1 MTKTCS
7 DSFHEVMEVLHSNLL
22 WSHIFY
28 ILTALTALY
37 FGNYIICVITL
48 VVTVIS
54 IMHHRDTSVKLWAK
68 ADAITAT
75 LSMLLISGFSIY
87 IIIKKKIPIH
97 KYKGKKA
104 ILALFIVITILAI
117 VTFTLTKIPKKKQTD
132 PITGGGNTPLVT
144 TIQDKDEDEEER
156 KKCRKNALEFNYS
169 FYHTLWHI
177 FGGLAGVF
185 IVILIST

>member
-1 MTKTCS
+1 MTKICS
-7 DSFHEVMEVLHSNLL
+7 YSFRQVMEVLHSNLI

-37 FGNYIICVITL
+37 FGKYVIFTIAIILTI
-48 VVTVIS
+48 IS
-54 IMHHRDTSVKLWAK
+54 IMHHKDTSVKLWART
-68 ADAITAT
+68 DAITAT

-87 IIIKKKIPIH
+87 IIIKKKIPI
-97 KYKGKKA
+97 YTDKGKKA
-104 ILALFIVITILAI
+104 ILSLFIVITIIAI
-117 VTFTLTKIPKKKQTD
+117 TTFILTKIPKKKQTD

-144 TIQDKDEDEEER
+144 TTKDKDEEER
-156 KKCRKNALEFNYS
+156 KKCRKDALEFNYS
-169 FYHTLWHI
+169 YYHTLWHI

>member
-1 MTKTCS
+1 MTKICS
-7 DSFHEVMEVLHSNLL
+7 DSFRQVMEVLHSNLI

-37 FGNYIICVITL
+37 FGNYVIFTIAIILTI
-48 VVTVIS
+48 IS
-54 IMHHRDTSVKLWAK
+54 IMHHKDTSVKLWART
-68 ADAITAT
+68 DAITAT

-87 IIIKKKIPIH
+87 IIIKKKIPI
-97 KYKGKKA
+97 YTDKGKKA
-104 ILALFIVITILAI
+104 ILSLFIVIIIIAI
-117 VTFTLTKIPKKKQTD
+117 TTFILTKIPKEKQTD

-144 TIQDKDEDEEER
+144 TTKDKDEDEEER
-156 KKCRKNALEFNYS
+156 KKCRKDALEFNYS
-169 FYHTLWHI
+169 YYHTLWHI